1 MSKSTNEVD
10 IMPIKIVIADD
21 HALLRQGIRNVLEL
35 EEDFQVI
42 GEAGDGEEAV
52 ERAATLKPDILL
64 LDINMPKM
72 NGLEVIRQMID
83 QHTKVRII
91 VLTMHDDENYVIEVI
106 KAGAVGYLL
115 KDIEP
120 GMLVKA
126 IRTVYEGESFI
137 YPTLAKK
144 LFGEIN
150 RQHVKNL
157 EAARVLARTKD
168 ERLSYRELE
177 VLEMVC
183 KGKSNQDVAKIL
195 FLSEKTVK
203 NHLTNIFRKISV
215 TDRTQA
221 VLYAI
226 KNKLVVLE

>member
-1 MSKSTNEVD
+1 
-10 IMPIKIVIADD
+10 MPIKIMIADD

-35 EEDFQVI
+35 EADFQVI

-52 ERAATLKPDILL
+52 ENAAALVPDILL

-72 NGLEVIRQMID
+72 NGLEVIKRISEQR
-83 QHTKVRII
+83 TKVKII

-126 IRTVYEGESFI
+126 IRTVFDGESFI
-137 YPTLAKK
+137 YPSLAKK

-150 RQHVKNL
+150 RQHVRTL
-157 EAARVLARTKD
+157 EAAKMIGRTKD
-168 ERLSYRELE
+168 ERLSYREIE

-183 KGKSNQDVAKIL
+183 KGMSNQEVAKIL

-203 NHLTNIFRKISV
+203 NHLTNIFRKIGV

-226 KNKLVVLE
+226 KNKLVLID